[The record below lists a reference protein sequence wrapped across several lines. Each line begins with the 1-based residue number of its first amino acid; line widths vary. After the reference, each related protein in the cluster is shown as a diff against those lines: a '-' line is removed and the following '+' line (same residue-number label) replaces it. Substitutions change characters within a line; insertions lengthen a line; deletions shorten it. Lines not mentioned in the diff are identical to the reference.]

1 MNYITSSAIM
11 TEENQRKMIFSLKKA
26 YPLLNVNIIG
36 KSLCERR
43 IFSLSIGKSEN
54 PLLIAAGFHGQE
66 WLTTLLAL
74 RFAELVLRAKSRR
87 EPIWGIDPACIC
99 REIIIIPCV
108 NPDGV
113 QIAISGAKTAGKY
126 SQTVNNIIASSSE
139 KWSANARGVD
149 INHNFDAG
157 WKELRQLEIESGIV
171 APSPRRYGGFMPAS
185 EPETAAV
192 VALCKRRKP
201 RTAIALHSQG
211 EEIFWEY
218 GKNEPFRSRQ
228 LAEIFSA
235 ASGYRLVEN
244 SGLASHGGFKDWFI
258 EFFNRPAFTVE
269 IGKGE
274 NPLPLTDFDGILK
287 KMLPLLTVASVI

>member
-1 MNYITSSAIM
+1 MNYITSAAIM

-26 YPLLNVNIIG
+26 YPTLNVNVIG

-74 RFAELVLRAKSRR
+74 RFAELILRAKSKR
-87 EPIWGIDPACIC
+87 EPLWGIDPACIC
-99 REIIIIPCV
+99 REIIIVPCV

-126 SQTVNNIIASSSE
+126 ARTVEKISASSSE

-157 WKELRQLEIESGIV
+157 WNELRKIEIKSGIV
-171 APSPRRYGGFMPAS
+171 APSPRRYGGFMPVS
-185 EPETAAV
+185 EPETAAM
-192 VALCKRRKP
+192 VALCKKKKAENGTCSSQPGRRDFLGIRRK
-201 RTAIALHSQG
+201 RAVQKQKACRNICCCKR
-211 EEIFWEY
+211 I
-218 GKNEPFRSRQ
+218 
-228 LAEIFSA
+228 
-235 ASGYRLVEN
+235 
-244 SGLASHGGFKDWFI
+244 
-258 EFFNRPAFTVE
+258 
-269 IGKGE
+269 
-274 NPLPLTDFDGILK
+274 
-287 KMLPLLTVASVI
+287 